1 MLLYCVVVVVADQAD
16 GGLPVNH
23 AVLLAMFI
31 LNIRL
36 QNNILKVQKE
46 FVNPCVGVRVQ
57 RKEGKKKETE
67 GTRTKKRGWL
77 VQHFY

>member
-1 MLLYCVVVVVADQAD
+1 
-16 GGLPVNH
+16 
-23 AVLLAMFI
+23 MFI